1 MTETSIEPGE
11 ITSANIKVGGQK
23 QRLIITENY
32 VKLHAKKW
40 IYREDTSYIPLSS
53 IDSIFFGWK
62 RHVLLVVIGLVCI
75 LGWFVELTDHRH
87 AEALL
92 IIGILFLII
101 FWFYR
106 PSLLLVRSSKESLG
120 GQPISTEEGEKF
132 VQELTK
138 LLNRKNG

>member
-1 MTETSIEPGE
+1 MAESNIEAGE
-11 ITSANIKVGGQK
+11 IISADIKVGGQEQK
-23 QRLIITENY
+23 LIITENY

-40 IYREDTSYIPLSS
+40 IYREDTSYIPLNS

-62 RHVLLVVIGLVCI
+62 RHVLLAVIGLVFI
-75 LGWFVELTDHRH
+75 LGWLAELDRHRH
-87 AEALL
+87 AEVLL
-92 IIGILFLII
+92 IVGLIFLGL

-120 GQPISTEEGEKF
+120 GQPISTDEAEKL

-138 LLNRKNG
+138 LLNRKNA